1 MAPLMPELSQLT
13 AIARLRRSARVWA
26 VASVHGE
33 VGRLARLHET
43 LAVRLDA
50 GDRIVYLGNLLGCG
64 SDPKATLSEA
74 IRFRRTVIAR
84 PGGFARDVVFLRG
97 RQEEMWQ
104 KLLTL
109 QLAPN
114 PVDVLKW
121 MLEQGAGATI
131 AAYGGNSKE
140 GLGAARSGAV
150 AIARWTGRLREA
162 FHGEPGHE
170 SLMATLKRAAVNTTD
185 TILFVSAGVDVD
197 KTLASQADSF
207 WWGGT
212 PFSSINAPFN
222 GFRRIVRGFD
232 TARSGLQVGSVTASL
247 DAGAGFGGPLVACA
261 FDNDGNVLEVIEA

>member
-1 MAPLMPELSQLT
+1 MPDMSEPT

-33 VGRLARLHET
+33 ASHLARLHEA
-43 LAVRLDA
+43 LAIRLDP

-74 IRFRRTVIAR
+74 IRFRRAVIAR
-84 PGGFARDVVFLRG
+84 PGGFAGDVVFLRG

-131 AAYGGNSKE
+131 AAYGGNPVE
-140 GLGAARSGAV
+140 GLGAARSGAM

-170 SLMATLKRAAVNTTD
+170 ALMAALKRAAVNTAD
-185 TILFVSAGVDVD
+185 TVLFVSAGIDVG
-197 KTLASQADSF
+197 KALASQADSF
-207 WWGGT
+207 WWGAT
-212 PFSSINAPFN
+212 PFNAINAPFN

-232 TARSGLQVGSVTASL
+232 HAHGGLNIGPVTASL
-247 DAGAGFGGPLVACA
+247 DAGAGFGGPLLACA
-261 FDNDGNVLEVIEA
+261 FDNDGNVLEAIEA